1 MAVLQLL
8 RSYFHKLIRIPADW
22 SQSNCGE
29 KSRGKQKS
37 FDFIIMTQDRT
48 LSSLQNLYAPDPDPE
63 LEIVHYPRTKEQED
77 DLGISDMKTEGYE
90 EDNQS

>member
-1 MAVLQLL
+1 
-8 RSYFHKLIRIPADW
+8 
-22 SQSNCGE
+22 
-29 KSRGKQKS
+29 
-37 FDFIIMTQDRT
+37 MTQDRI

-63 LEIVHYPRTKEQED
+63 LQIVHYPRTKEQED

>member
-1 MAVLQLL
+1 MNVLITLDDPAGN
-8 RSYFHKLIRIPADW
+8 SYI
-22 SQSNCGE
+22 
-29 KSRGKQKS
+29 
-37 FDFIIMTQDRT
+37 
-48 LSSLQNLYAPDPDPE
+48 QNLYAPDPDPE